1 MVKKGRVKSINSVLR
16 EQISLIKL
24 DKETMRYLK
33 SITKEFTETLKKEIK
48 KKQNLL
54 QMFSWEVV
62 LLRIL

>member
-48 KKQNLL
+48 KTIYNHCN
-54 QMFSWEVV
+54 
-62 LLRIL
+62 IG